1 MTKLGYRFF
10 TLVFCTFCVNN
21 ILLYPALNF
30 YFYLNHSYKDSQ
42 GREEEAMNALNER
55 QEKLRIELEK
65 RRQAGTASTEAS
77 SATPTTSDSADPI
90 TETPAPSEAVPDNK
104 ETRKSKK
111 SKKFKKPK
119 AVEKN

>member
-1 MTKLGYRFF
+1 MGWSTGVGPTGRSRVGSSAGIAG
-10 TLVFCTFCVNN
+10 T
-21 ILLYPALNF
+21 I
-30 YFYLNHSYKDSQ
+30 SQDSQ
-42 GREEEAMNALNER
+42 GRTEGAMNALKER
-55 QEKLRIELEK
+55 QEKLQQLLEK
-65 RRQAGTASTEAS
+65 RRNAAIASTDAS

>member
-1 MTKLGYRFF
+1 MGLFGGVGPTGRSRVGSSGGISH
-10 TLVFCTFCVNN
+10 T
-21 ILLYPALNF
+21 I
-30 YFYLNHSYKDSQ
+30 SQDSQ
-42 GREEEAMNALNER
+42 GRTEGAMNALKER
-55 QEKLRIELEK
+55 QKKLQNLLEK
-65 RRQAGTASTEAS
+65 RRQVTQAASASTEAS

-104 ETRKSKK
+104 EPRKSKK